1 MVAKG
6 RSREKL
12 ESQSRPAEWN
22 SILILSGRTKAF
34 LTLQLGIY
42 KHAHTHTL
50 THNIHTV
57 TNLEIYFAIDLKLC
71 HISTW
76 SCSTTQC
83 FKPSLFY
90 VQYQSMQRCG
100 ETGLDPKFLKI

>member
-42 KHAHTHTL
+42 KHALTHTL
-50 THNIHTV
+50 THNMHTV
-57 TNLEIYFAIDLKLC
+57 TNLEIYY
-71 HISTW
+71 
-76 SCSTTQC
+76 
-83 FKPSLFY
+83 PSKNSIIL
-90 VQYQSMQRCG
+90 
-100 ETGLDPKFLKI
+100 